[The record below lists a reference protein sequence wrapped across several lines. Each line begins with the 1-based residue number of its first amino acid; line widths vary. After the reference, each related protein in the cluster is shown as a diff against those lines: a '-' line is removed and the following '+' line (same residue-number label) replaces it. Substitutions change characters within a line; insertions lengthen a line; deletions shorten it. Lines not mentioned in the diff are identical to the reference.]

1 MYVDHVALTWWL
13 VVNLQQTNIFS
24 CSSCST
30 LDVRLFAMIHPV
42 RALLECKD
50 SPQKPDGAKCSEKSR
65 SVCLSALARF
75 TTFERVSKEK
85 TSSEM
90 ITESVYAVR
99 MSIKR
104 TQTTLNSIRWKSCS
118 AKFLKILVSLRH
130 LNKRMQTH
138 QKHWCFTPTET
149 ATSSCEQTC
158 ESPVS
163 GCTSKVIQTLS
174 GCRHN
179 AARGSLKLPL
189 HEFSNPLVS
198 RGSVHFSSCFGDLC
212 DLWCPFFFCQLFGRN
227 SRANSQGLQCL
238 SGRWSPDL
246 ERVDIGLLSEHME
259 RTCPC
264 AWK

>member
-1 MYVDHVALTWWL
+1 MYVNHIALTWWL
-13 VVNLQQTNIFS
+13 GCESQTNIFS

-50 SPQKPDGAKCSEKSR
+50 SPQGPPDAKCSEKC
-65 SVCLSALARF
+65 VFKCTWALARF

-85 TSSEM
+85 TSEM

-104 TQTTLNSIRWKSCS
+104 AQTTLNSIRWKSCS

-138 QKHWCFTPTET
+138 QKHWCFTNTET

-179 AARGSLKLPL
+179 AACGSLKLPL

-198 RGSVHFSSCFGDLC
+198 RGSVHFSSFFGE
-212 DLWCPFFFCQLFGRN
+212 
-227 SRANSQGLQCL
+227 
-238 SGRWSPDL
+238 WSP
-246 ERVDIGLLSEHME
+246 II
-259 RTCPC
+259 
-264 AWK
+264 W